1 MRRYS
6 SVILILVLVLGIFG
20 CSHRRSVKV
29 ASTAGAPADSSPGST
44 GSPTALSNFI
54 QATLRISQENSLAA
68 EEALKKL
75 HKRRPY
81 LAELSSKVTANGTD
95 VDSRR
100 LLADAYMEEGLLPFA
115 FQMYQEI
122 ISIKPNDSLAEV
134 GVAKVWDRW
143 GDFGL
148 AYQHAERAVLLEPKS
163 ADALETLGRVHLH
176 RNQIDQAL
184 SAFLSA
190 LDIKP
195 QSGSLLTNTGY
206 LYLKRGDL
214 SQARLYLE
222 RAVEVDGSLVEA
234 RNNLGIVFARLGDPN
249 SALREFMA
257 VNDPAA
263 AFNNLGAV
271 YMDQK
276 KWSDA
281 RAAFRRALA
290 LDPGHKK
297 AQANLVEAEARVPRP
312 TIINLPPFKDK
323 TEIATVPIKPAPR
336 DPAAVRAEQSAS
348 VSKRES
354 RITVA
359 YQDGLNRFRQRRYR
373 EALDIFQW
381 LLEQYPTDI
390 QASNC
395 EYWMGESYFGLGEY
409 KNAYAAFKRVTSYN
423 GSTKRNDALT
433 MMKRAVV
440 RQRQTGR
447 IKGIA

>member
-1 MRRYS
+1 M
-6 SVILILVLVLGIFG
+6 
-20 CSHRRSVKV
+20 
-29 ASTAGAPADSSPGST
+29 ADPT
-44 GSPTALSNFI
+44 GFLHALAQALSVMGLYP
-54 QATLRISQENSLAA
+54 AG
-68 EEALKKL
+68 
-75 HKRRPY
+75 HP
-81 LAELSSKVTANGTD
+81 
-95 VDSRR
+95 SRER
-100 LLADAYMEEGLLPFA
+100 AID
-115 FQMYQEI
+115 
-122 ISIKPNDSLAEV
+122 
-134 GVAKVWDRW
+134 
-143 GDFGL
+143 L
-148 AYQHAERAVLLEPKS
+148 AYQHAERAVLLDPKS

-190 LDIKP
+190 LDLRP
-195 QSGSLLTNTGY
+195 QSGPLLTNTGY

-214 SQARLYLE
+214 LQARLYLE
-222 RAVEVDGSLVEA
+222 RAVAVDGSQVEA
-234 RNNLGIVFARLGDPN
+234 RNNLGIVLARLGDPN

-263 AFNNLGAV
+263 AFNNLGVV

-276 KWSDA
+276 RFSDA

-297 AQANLVEAEARVPRP
+297 AQANLIEAEARVPRP

-323 TEIATVPIKPAPR
+323 TEIAAVRPAPR

-354 RITVA
+354 RISVA
-359 YQDGLNRFRQRRYR
+359 YQDGLTRFRQRRYR

-395 EYWMGESYFGLGEY
+395 EYWIGESYFGLGEY
-409 KNAYAAFKRVTSYN
+409 RNAYAAFKRVTSYN

-433 MMKRAVV
+433 MMKRAAVK
-440 RQRQTGR
+440 QRQTGR
-447 IKGIA
+447 TKGIA